1 MRHEVPED
9 LVGIGS
15 SHRTTLSQDQEV
27 QLALP
32 VKLQDLEDLP
42 PKVLGPLVHSTH
54 DKVPIVSEVLVEE
67 LEVVVFK
74 IRSSRILQVLQPSQG
89 RQCILRS
96 SIGTCRTLQRYR
108 C

>member
-42 PKVLGPLVHSTH
+42 PKVLAPLVHSTH
-54 DKVPIVSEVLVEE
+54 DKVPILSEVLVEE

-89 RQCILRS
+89 RQSILRR
-96 SIGTCRTLQRYR
+96 SIGTCRTMQRYR